1 MAMKN
6 FEKQLSEGLR
16 TYEQPNAEQV
26 QRTVVAVQN
35 MAAKHPPRNHRS
47 WLSFLI
53 IQARFSGVSM
63 WLWQILVLAALLGC
77 MYSGALSAYPYIL
90 LMGCGVAAITAVLPM
105 LYRTIRYQMMEIE
118 LPCYYS
124 GAQQL
129 AARLIFTGIG
139 VAVTLSVA
147 IVCAAHH
154 TWFSLGC
161 IVMYVLFPA
170 LLTMCGD
177 LLLLTHAAWEKLPL
191 YAAVWTSIVLVFLL
205 CWHRSRIAAEFHIGY
220 VGVFAALLFIC
231 GVQLWNLIKK
241 GGMVYGIA
249 H

>member
-1 MAMKN
+1 MKN
-6 FEKQLSEGLR
+6 FEKQLSEALR
-16 TYEQPNAEQV
+16 TREQPNAEQV
-26 QRTVVAVQN
+26 QRTVMAAQN
-35 MAAKHPPRNHRS
+35 MAAEHPMRNHRS

-53 IQARFSGVSM
+53 VQARFSGVSM

-77 MYSGALSAYPYIL
+77 MYSGALSAYPYVS

-129 AARLIFTGIG
+129 AARLVFAGIG

-147 IVCAAHH
+147 IICAAHH

-177 LLLLTHAAWEKLPL
+177 LLLLAHVAGGKLPL

-205 CWHRSRIAAEFHIGY
+205 CWHRSRIAAGFHIGY
-220 VGVFAALLFIC
+220 VGVLAALLFVC
-231 GVQLWNLIKK
+231 GVQLGNLIKK

-249 H
+249 Y

>member
-16 TYEQPNAEQV
+16 THEQPNVEQV

-47 WLSFLI
+47 WISFLI

-77 MYSGALSAYPYIL
+77 MYSGALSAYPYVS
-90 LMGCGVAAITAVLPM
+90 LMGCSVAAITAVLPI

-124 GAQQL
+124 GAADFYRNRRGSDTKRCDCMCRAPYMVQL
-129 AARLIFTGIG
+129 GLHCY
-139 VAVTLSVA
+139 VCTLSCSAYHV
-147 IVCAAHH
+147 
-154 TWFSLGC
+154 
-161 IVMYVLFPA
+161 
-170 LLTMCGD
+170 
-177 LLLLTHAAWEKLPL
+177 
-191 YAAVWTSIVLVFLL
+191 
-205 CWHRSRIAAEFHIGY
+205 R
-220 VGVFAALLFIC
+220 
-231 GVQLWNLIKK
+231 
-241 GGMVYGIA
+241 
-249 H
+249 

>member
-16 TYEQPNAEQV
+16 THEQPNAEQV

-47 WLSFLI
+47 WISFLI
-53 IQARFSGVSM
+53 IQARFAGVSM

-77 MYSGALSAYPYIL
+77 MYSGALSAYPYVS
-90 LMGCGVAAITAVLPM
+90 LMGCSVAAITAVLPI
-105 LYRTIRYQMMEIE
+105 LYRTIRYQIMEIE

-139 VAVTLSVA
+139 VVVTLSVA

-177 LLLLTHAAWEKLPL
+177 LLLLTHAAWGKLPL
-191 YAAVWTSIVLVFLL
+191 YAAIWTSIVLVFLL

-220 VGVFAALLFIC
+220 VGVFAVLLFIC